1 MKAAPLTADRSGVAD
16 YWRRNQRLIAAL
28 LAVWFVVTFVVAFF
42 ARELSFKVFGWP
54 FSFWVASQGAL
65 VVYLLIVA
73 VYTWRMERLDDELD
87 GGDA

>member
-1 MKAAPLTADRSGVAD
+1 MAASAS
-16 YWRRNQRLIAAL
+16 YWRRNLRLIALL

-42 ARELSFKVFGWP
+42 ARELSFEVFGWP

-73 VYTWRMERLDDELD
+73 VYTWCMDRLDAGLD
-87 GGDA
+87 GDA